1 MSENILSPYST
12 EQLGQ
17 EGVLPERI
25 ASISHDA
32 QVAEGQRLTHMLT
45 LTTEVTNAVK
55 EKTQRPFVLRGSVAM
70 YALLNDLKSH
80 NQVQNLMMLE
90 QRIAGGKNDFDVAFN
105 PDEVEGAMNDF
116 GWNEQ
121 EKANRRSVFGLAHG
135 KAMVDISG
143 RVQLPSFPW
152 VHVDVNGV
160 SVLVVNPMEGILER
174 MSILS
179 DSETPD
185 KQIKWGV
192 DVRILK
198 AYLIVKN
205 SWSEEQLEAE
215 LSKSWDKYQDDIR
228 YQGVQGIVKRHQ
240 TGESASSIVESF
252 IGSQKASND
261 LSLEDRLRR
270 LFPAISEDMI
280 NNLLN
285 PNSLEVFESTVKSVI
300 DLTAKPKMDYA
311 TMSSQASVNYSN
323 LLSQSGT
330 KL

>member
-1 MSENILSPYST
+1 MPENILSSYST
-12 EQLGQ
+12 EQLGE
-17 EGVLPERI
+17 EGVLPEKI
-25 ASISHDA
+25 ASISHDV

-80 NQVQNLMMLE
+80 NQVQNLTMLE

-228 YQGVQGIVKRHQ
+228 YQGVQV
-240 TGESASSIVESF
+240 S
-252 IGSQKASND
+252 
-261 LSLEDRLRR
+261 
-270 LFPAISEDMI
+270 
-280 NNLLN
+280 
-285 PNSLEVFESTVKSVI
+285 
-300 DLTAKPKMDYA
+300 
-311 TMSSQASVNYSN
+311 
-323 LLSQSGT
+323 
-330 KL
+330 